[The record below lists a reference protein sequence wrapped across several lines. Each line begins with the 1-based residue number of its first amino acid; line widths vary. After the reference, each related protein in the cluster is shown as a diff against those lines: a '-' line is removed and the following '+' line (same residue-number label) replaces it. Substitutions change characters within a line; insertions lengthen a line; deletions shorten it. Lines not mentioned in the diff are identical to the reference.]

1 MENEKKYYFAVLHYM
16 GLTRRVVI
24 RLDSA
29 VIDSYLKA
37 GHIIEILDSICVLE
51 ELKLEEPKL
60 D

>member
-1 MENEKKYYFAVLHYM
+1 MENKKKYYFAVLHYM
-16 GLTRRVVI
+16 GRIHRVAI

-37 GHIIEILDSICVLE
+37 GYIIEILDTIRV
-51 ELKLEEPKL
+51 LEEPKL

>member
-1 MENEKKYYFAVLHYM
+1 MEEKKYYFAVLHYM
-16 GLTRRVVI
+16 GHKCRVVAI

-37 GHIIEILDSICVLE
+37 GYIIEILDSIRVI
-51 ELKLEEPKL
+51 EEPKF

>member
-16 GLTRRVVI
+16 GRKHRVAI

-37 GHIIEILDSICVLE
+37 GYIIEILDSIRV
-51 ELKLEEPKL
+51 LEEPKL

>member
-1 MENEKKYYFAVLHYM
+1 MEEKKYYSAVLHYM
-16 GLTRRVVI
+16 GRKRKVVI

-37 GHIIEILDSICVLE
+37 GYIIEILDSMRV
-51 ELKLEEPKL
+51 LEEPKF

>member
-1 MENEKKYYFAVLHYM
+1 MEEKKYYSAVLHYM
-16 GLTRRVVI
+16 GRKRRVAI

-37 GHIIEILDSICVLE
+37 GYIIEILNFMPVVE
-51 ELKLEEPKL
+51 VPKL

>member
-1 MENEKKYYFAVLHYM
+1 MEEKKYYFAVLHFM
-16 GLTRRVVI
+16 GHKRRVVI

-37 GHIIEILDSICVLE
+37 GYVIEILDTVCV
-51 ELKLEEPKL
+51 LEEPKL

>member
-1 MENEKKYYFAVLHYM
+1 MEEKKYYFAVLHYM
-16 GLTRRVVI
+16 GHKRYSRVAI

-37 GHIIEILDSICVLE
+37 GYIIEILESMRVI
-51 ELKLEEPKL
+51 EEPKS

>member
-1 MENEKKYYFAVLHYM
+1 MEEKKYYVVVLHYL
-16 GLTRRVVI
+16 GRERRVAI

-37 GHIIEILDSICVLE
+37 GYIIEFLDSICVV
-51 ELKLEEPKL
+51 EEPKF

>member
-1 MENEKKYYFAVLHYM
+1 MEDKKYYIAVLHYL
-16 GLTRRVVI
+16 GHKSRVAI

-37 GHIIEILDSICVLE
+37 GYFIEILDSLRVI
-51 ELKLEEPKL
+51 EEPKF

>member
-1 MENEKKYYFAVLHYM
+1 MEEKKYYFAVLHFM
-16 GLTRRVVI
+16 GRKSRVVI

-37 GHIIEILDSICVLE
+37 GYIIEILDSMRVI
-51 ELKLEEPKL
+51 EEPKL

>member
-1 MENEKKYYFAVLHYM
+1 MEEKKYYVVVLHYL
-16 GLTRRVVI
+16 GRKHRVAI

-37 GHIIEILDSICVLE
+37 GYIIEILDSIRVI
-51 ELKLEEPKL
+51 EEPKF